1 MLINYLDS
9 MKTEDIDNLFGRI
22 NRIKKRLNIK
32 DGDGAS
38 WECCLENGEKHK
50 YILKG
55 IKSPEEVEDD
65 IANIFIWLWS
75 LKDYIKKSFDN
86 IVPIEK
92 QVNANHHL
100 SICADLANGLK
111 HGGLDRNSR
120 SGKRPVL
127 GKLKY
132 KIPQLAI
139 KELSFGAFSVGID
152 INNAHLVEWGMPIL
166 DDLSNPIG
174 DAFECLDHCIT
185 AWESIISDLEKGKS

>member
-1 MLINYLDS
+1 

-22 NRIKKRLNIK
+22 SRIKKRLNIK
-32 DGDGAS
+32 NGDGAS

-65 IANIFIWLWS
+65 IANVFIWLWS
-75 LKDYIKKSFDN
+75 LKDYMKKSFN
-86 IVPIEK
+86 NASIETK
-92 QVNANHHL
+92 VDANQHL

-111 HGGLDRNSR
+111 HGGLDRNGR

-127 GKLKY
+127 GRLKY
-132 KIPQLAI
+132 KIPQAAI
-139 KELSFGAFSVGID
+139 KELSFGASTVGID

-166 DDLSNPIG
+166 DDSSNSIG
-174 DAFECLDHCIT
+174 DAFEYLDHCVT
-185 AWESIISDLEKGKS
+185 AWESIISDLEEGKS